1 MFFGAAEANTS
12 AGAPLLICCASVE
25 LAPKLSLTVTPGW
38 AASNIFPIVVNDSV
52 NDAAARTVTVP
63 DSPLNDL
70 ALPPPP
76 AAADV
81 VLVEDELHADA
92 ARVVSATMA
101 TAVRRMAAPRC
112 VNVAPVITTHRGS
125 RRRRSSP

>member
-25 LAPKLSLTVTPGW
+25 LAPKLSFTVTPGW

-63 DSPLNDL
+63 DSPLDEL
-70 ALPPPP
+70 ALPAPP

-81 VLVEDELHADA
+81 VLVEDEDELHADA

-101 TAVRRMAAPRC
+101 TAVRPMIAPR
-112 VNVAPVITTHRGS
+112 
-125 RRRRSSP
+125 

>member
-1 MFFGAAEANTS
+1 
-12 AGAPLLICCASVE
+12 VE

-52 NDAAARTVTVP
+52 NEAAARTVTVP
-63 DSPLNDL
+63 DSALDEL

-81 VLVEDELHADA
+81 VLVEEDELHADA

-101 TAVRRMAAPRC
+101 TAVRRMIAPR
-112 VNVAPVITTHRGS
+112 
-125 RRRRSSP
+125 

>member
-25 LAPKLSLTVTPGW
+25 LAPKLSFTVTPGW

-52 NDAAARTVTVP
+52 KDAAARTVTVP
-63 DSPLNDL
+63 DSPLDEL
-70 ALPPPP
+70 ALPAPP

-81 VLVEDELHADA
+81 VLVEEDELHADA
-92 ARVVSATMA
+92 ASVVSATMA
-101 TAVRRMAAPRC
+101 TAVRRMIAPR
-112 VNVAPVITTHRGS
+112 
-125 RRRRSSP
+125 